1 MKTRYFLTLII
12 LVATTAAF
20 ADKPV
25 RRTVVIR
32 DGKVVSDGQVIGW
45 DELRGKRAF
54 LGVTLM
60 DLTPELREHFGGTK
74 TSGVLVG
81 AVEDNSPADKAG
93 LRVGDVITAVDGKDI
108 DSSWDLRASLR
119 DKKENDTARIDYVR
133 SNGRHTA
140 VATLVEREARGFVVG
155 ELGDLGEL
163 PLRLG
168 EAFKSPEWRARVEQM
183 QNCGELQTKLQELER
198 KMKELER
205 KLQK

>member
-1 MKTRYFLTLII
+1 MKIRYFLTLII

-32 DGKVVSDGQVIGW
+32 DGKVVSDGQVLGW

-60 DLTPELREHFGGTK
+60 DLTPELRAHFGATK
-74 TSGVLVG
+74 ASGVLVG
-81 AVEDNSPADKAG
+81 SVEDNSPADKAG

-108 DSSWDLRASLR
+108 DSSWGLRSALR
-119 DKKENDTARIDYVR
+119 DKKENDTARIDYIR
-133 SNGRHTA
+133 NNARHTA
-140 VATLVEREARGFVVG
+140 VATLVEREGRGVIVG

-163 PLRLG
+163 PIRIG
-168 EAFKSPEWRARVEQM
+168 EAFRSPEWRARVEQM
-183 QNCGELQTKLQELER
+183 QNCGDLQTKLQELER